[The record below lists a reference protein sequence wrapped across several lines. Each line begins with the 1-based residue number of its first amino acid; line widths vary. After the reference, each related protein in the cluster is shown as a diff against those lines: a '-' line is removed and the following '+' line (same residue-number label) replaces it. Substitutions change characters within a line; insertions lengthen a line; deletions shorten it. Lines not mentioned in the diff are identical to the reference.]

1 MTTTKTKEM
10 LVKAVAPMDDMAIA
24 TDMLLSA
31 KSAVRTY
38 AIALTETATPR
49 VRKVLKAQL
58 DTAIETHQ
66 KIADYMIKN
75 EMYHPYSIEK
85 QVEHDMEK
93 SDMALKL
100 LDDN

>member
-10 LVKAVAPMDDMAIA
+10 LVKAIAPMDDLAIA
-24 TDMLLSA
+24 TDLLLSA

-38 AIALTETATPR
+38 AIALTETATPK
-49 VRKVLKAQL
+49 VRKILKAQL

-75 EMYHPYSIEK
+75 EMYHPYNIEE
-85 QVEHDMEK
+85 QVEHDMKK
-93 SDMALKL
+93 SDTALKL
-100 LDDN
+100 VESN

>member
-10 LVKAVAPMDDMAIA
+10 LVKAIAPMDDLAIA
-24 TDMLLSA
+24 TDLLLSA

-58 DTAIETHQ
+58 DTAIDTHQ

-75 EMYHPYSIEK
+75 EMYHPYNIDE
-85 QVEHDMEK
+85 QVEHDLEK
-93 SDMALKL
+93 SDKVLQL
-100 LDDN
+100 VDSN